1 MQRISESG
9 KFREVYD
16 VNTTAFKQK
25 NSVLRV
31 QSFCHS
37 VSYLDWK
44 HSVDPAPST
53 VIAFLILS
61 GNQTVIYPDRTRVQI
76 GPGYFAVVNLNSVK
90 EDYITASSSAERYFI
105 LLEKNNLLQNLLS
118 DMFPGGLPAF
128 QAQDPEVLKEC
139 FEDIRREIIRKDA
152 SDPRIGGAAYRLFHE
167 AAQQLPGNELPLP
180 LVLARNYISNHF
192 HEPEL
197 CREQIANA
205 ACVSISTLAGLFR
218 KFLGVTIRESISQ
231 KRMESVRQM
240 LIFSNKSIAD
250 IAESCGFTYS
260 YYLAR
265 EFKRV
270 HNMTPGTF
278 RKINRNCR

>member
-1 MQRISESG
+1 MQHVSESF

-16 VNTTAFKQK
+16 VNMAANMQRDRG
-25 NSVLRV
+25 LRV

-37 VSYLDWK
+37 ISDSNWK
-44 HSVDPAPST
+44 HAVGPAPST

-61 GNQTVIYPDRTRVQI
+61 GNQTIIYPDRKRVQI
-76 GPGYFAVVNLNSVK
+76 GPGYFAVINLNSVK
-90 EDYITASSSAERYFI
+90 EEYITATHSTERYFI

-128 QAQDPEVLKEC
+128 HAQDPEILKEC

-167 AAQQLPGNELPLP
+167 AAQQLPGNELPLA
-180 LVLARNYISNHF
+180 LVLAKNYISNHF

-218 KFLGVTIRESISQ
+218 RYLGVTIRESISQ

-240 LIFSNKSIAD
+240 LIFSNKSISE
-250 IAESCGFTYS
+250 IAEACGFTYS

-265 EFKRV
+265 EFKKV
-270 HNMTPGTF
+270 HNMPPGAF
-278 RKINRNCR
+278 RRINRNSR